1 MSLTYRIGDAT
12 RPRERPAAIVHI
24 VNNKGLW
31 GAGFTAALDYAYLG
45 RPGNEYRNWA
55 QGGLRNSA
63 GPFGLDGVHIQI
75 LDEGLWLCHI
85 CAQNGVGRGQR
96 RVDYDS
102 LEFCLGQVAERPP
115 VDNIS
120 FHMPRIGTGYGG
132 GSWQIVEEILCR
144 TIARHF
150 STYVY
155 DLG

>member
-45 RPGNEYRNWA
+45 RPGNEYCNWA

-85 CAQNGVGRGQR
+85 CAQNGVGR
-96 RVDYDS
+96 
-102 LEFCLGQVAERPP
+102 
-115 VDNIS
+115 
-120 FHMPRIGTGYGG
+120 IGTGYGG

-144 TIARHF
+144 TIAPHF